1 MIPHAAKPITVGV
14 KKDMNKLWIMY
25 ITVRAIK
32 MKQYKTTDATQMKA
46 YMATFKGAMDE
57 IDVPFGTLQ
66 NLMYGM
72 KW

>member
-1 MIPHAAKPITVGV
+1 
-14 KKDMNKLWIMY
+14 
-25 ITVRAIK
+25 

-46 YMATFKGAMDE
+46 YMATYKAVRDE